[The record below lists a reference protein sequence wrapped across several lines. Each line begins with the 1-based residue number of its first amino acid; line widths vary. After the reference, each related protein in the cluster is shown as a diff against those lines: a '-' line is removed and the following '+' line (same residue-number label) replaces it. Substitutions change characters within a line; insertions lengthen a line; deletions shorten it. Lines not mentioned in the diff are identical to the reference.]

1 MKNIDRLPFPSLL
14 QEFVN
19 YDPMKNETKYY
30 TPDIEEVHI
39 GFRLEEKQDSLYAER
54 RKWIVREI
62 KYPHDI
68 QRVSVALKQP
78 LMDGKHVRVKYLDR
92 ADIEEL
98 GWEYKDKMLAREV
111 HIFNK
116 TAAVGEVRMEF
127 TYKNGLSIQYFND
140 HFGNYRYMFMGNVKN
155 YNELKKIMKMLGI

>member
-1 MKNIDRLPFPSLL
+1 MTLGKHFNTMS
-14 QEFVN
+14 
-19 YDPMKNETKYY
+19 KYY
-30 TPDIEEVHI
+30 TPEIEEFHV
-39 GFRLEEKQDSLYAER
+39 GFRCEEKQDSLYAER

-98 GWEYKDKMLAREV
+98 GWEHIPNPKDMITTGGIPEKYEM
-111 HIFNK
+111 IK
-116 TAAVGEVRMEF
+116 EVRRREIEYMLDRGGALKGPYN
-127 TYKNGLSIQYFND
+127 THIYKSGRRIFD
-140 HFGNYRYMFMGNVKN
+140 GHIKN
-155 YNELKKIMKMLGI
+155 YNELKKLMKQLGI